1 MIKDFRYGLR
11 MLARSPAFTAIAVL
25 SLALGIGANTAIF
38 SLVNVALLRPIP
50 VRDASGLASV
60 FMTDQRNPG
69 NLPISHLNYKD
80 LRDQNEVFSEM
91 AALSFAQVNWSR
103 GEAAEQIPVQ
113 VVSGNY
119 FSLLGPQMSRGRAF
133 HPDEDRKATPVA
145 VISHGF
151 WERSLG
157 SDPEIVGRTI
167 TLNRVPFTVIGIT
180 AKGFTGTVLGGNP
193 SAWLPMSMHDVAQ
206 PGFDWY
212 EQRRGLF
219 LFTFGR
225 LKPGVTIEQASA
237 NMRTIFASL
246 EQAFPVEN
254 KGRSAGAVS
263 LLDARLNP
271 QGADAAPV
279 VRLSAIL
286 MAVVGIVLLIACAN
300 IANLLLARATKRRKE
315 IALRLALGAGRLR
328 LVRQLLTESVLLSI
342 VGGVL
347 GLLLAYWL
355 LDLLVAAELDLP
367 LPVGDELSIDRR
379 VLLFTTTLAIVTGV
393 LFGLAPAIQ
402 ASKPDVVPVLKN
414 EIVPT
419 AAGRGV
425 KGFLA
430 LRQILVV
437 AQIAL
442 SLVSLVAAAVFLQSL
457 TRSERTNTGFETRGV
472 LVMNFNL
479 GREGYTEARGE
490 VFYDEVAARIA
501 GLPGVQRAAV
511 AQNAPLGGGLLR
523 SVFPEGHDTT
533 TRDRI
538 LVQVNSVGVGY
549 LETIGIPL
557 LKGRDFARTD
567 AAKAPLVVV
576 INETMAERFWPGDD
590 PIGKRFKF
598 FGDDEFTT
606 VVGVARNSKY
616 NAVGEDP
623 IPFIYQPLLQNYTPQ
638 ATLHVRAAGPAAGLA
653 AAVRTEVQQID
664 RTLSVFNIRTLEDQV
679 FESLAP
685 LRTNVVILAS
695 FGGLALLLASIG
707 LYGVAA
713 YSVTQR
719 TREIGVRMALGA
731 RRGSVLRLV
740 LGNGL
745 ILVVIGVV
753 VGTVAAAALMALVPP
768 ALAPNANVRDP
779 LTFAGTAALLSAIA
793 LLASAIPAFRATRI
807 DPLVALRAE

>member
-11 MLARSPAFTAIAVL
+11 MLVKSPAFTAIAVL

-38 SLVNVALLRPIP
+38 SLVNVVLLRPIP

-180 AKGFTGTVLGGNP
+180 AKGFTGTLLGGDP
-193 SAWLPMSMHDVAQ
+193 SVWLPMSMHDVAQ

-246 EQAFPVEN
+246 EQAFPVDN

-271 QGADAAPV
+271 QGARGRARGAALHNPDGGRRDRPAH
-279 VRLSAIL
+279 RLRQHRQPP
-286 MAVVGIVLLIACAN
+286 
-300 IANLLLARATKRRKE
+300 ARARNEAPPGDRDP
-315 IALRLALGAGRLR
+315 AGAGREPIAPGAAAPHR
-328 LVRQLLTESVLLSI
+328 EPAPVDRRRRI
-342 VGGVL
+342 G
-347 GLLLAYWL
+347 AAPRL
-355 LDLLVAAELDLP
+355 LDARPPRGRRTGSASP
-367 LPVGDELSIDRR
+367 RRTTTLSIDRR

-442 SLVSLVAAAVFLQSL
+442 SLVSLVAAGMFLREPHAIGADQHRL
-457 TRSERTNTGFETRGV
+457 RDERRARHELQPR
-472 LVMNFNL
+472 
-479 GREGYTEARGE
+479 ARG
-490 VFYDEVAARIA
+490 
-501 GLPGVQRAAV
+501 
-511 AQNAPLGGGLLR
+511 
-523 SVFPEGHDTT
+523 
-533 TRDRI
+533 
-538 LVQVNSVGVGY
+538 
-549 LETIGIPL
+549 
-557 LKGRDFARTD
+557 
-567 AAKAPLVVV
+567 
-576 INETMAERFWPGDD
+576 
-590 PIGKRFKF
+590 
-598 FGDDEFTT
+598 
-606 VVGVARNSKY
+606 
-616 NAVGEDP
+616 
-623 IPFIYQPLLQNYTPQ
+623 
-638 ATLHVRAAGPAAGLA
+638 LHR
-653 AAVRTEVQQID
+653 
-664 RTLSVFNIRTLEDQV
+664 
-679 FESLAP
+679 
-685 LRTNVVILAS
+685 
-695 FGGLALLLASIG
+695 
-707 LYGVAA
+707 
-713 YSVTQR
+713 
-719 TREIGVRMALGA
+719 GA
-731 RRGSVLRLV
+731 R
-740 LGNGL
+740 
-745 ILVVIGVV
+745 
-753 VGTVAAAALMALVPP
+753 
-768 ALAPNANVRDP
+768 
-779 LTFAGTAALLSAIA
+779 
-793 LLASAIPAFRATRI
+793 
-807 DPLVALRAE
+807 